1 MGIKIGLETAE
12 KELLDKNRESGPK
25 CTKLKLLK
33 FLDFDFCDKISITYL
48 HSDTD
53 LNCLRLIT

>member
-1 MGIKIGLETAE
+1 MDIKIGQETAE

-25 CTKLKLLK
+25 WTVLLK
-33 FLDFDFCDKISITYL
+33 FHDFDLCDKISITYL

-53 LNCLRLIT
+53 L

>member
-1 MGIKIGLETAE
+1 MGIKIGQETAE
-12 KELLDKNRESGPK
+12 EWLDKNRESGPK
-25 CTKLKLLK
+25 CTVLK

-53 LNCLRLIT
+53 LNCSRLIT